1 MRVLVWD
8 WQEGDWV
15 APEGDEWE
23 FGESRAGFD
32 RGRVR
37 EHAAGEVDRSAT
49 TGATAAMEHGAPQLP
64 HQNLLAAVRLLLRER
79 TGHHHR
85 PDR

>member
-1 MRVLVWD
+1 M
-8 WQEGDWV
+8 

-23 FGESRAGFD
+23 FESRAGVGVGID
-32 RGRVR
+32 RGIR

-49 TGATAAMEHGAPQLP
+49 AGATAAMEHGAPQLP

-79 TGHHHR
+79 TRHHHR